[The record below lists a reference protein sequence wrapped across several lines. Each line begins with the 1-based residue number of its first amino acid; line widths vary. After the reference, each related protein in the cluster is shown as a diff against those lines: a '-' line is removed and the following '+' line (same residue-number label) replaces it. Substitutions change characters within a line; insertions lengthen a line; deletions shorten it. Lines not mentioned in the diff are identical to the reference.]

1 MRILVV
7 LLLASCMQASP
18 GAGPGQTPDGPA
30 SRADAHDGTSQL
42 GIYASGS
49 RIKMRVLV
57 TGDGAKAFLGWH
69 DMQRAE
75 DCSFVTASDAQVRCL
90 PLDFSVTGGF
100 FSDSSCS
107 QRLAYDSRSS
117 CATSPPPYGSVTVR
131 SATCPTSR
139 YSIWTVGAVYA
150 GDVYQPDGRGGCP
163 KLAAAPGSM
172 WTLTAEIAPSSFQS
186 AAEQIVD

>member
-57 TGDGAKAFLGWH
+57 TGDGAKSFMGWH
-69 DMQRAE
+69 DNQRNE
-75 DCSFVTASDAQVRCL
+75 DCQFVVASDGQERCE
-90 PLDFSVTGGF
+90 PIDFSVNGLYF
-100 FSDSSCS
+100 FSDASCS
-107 QRLAYDSRSS
+107 QRLAQDIRS
-117 CATSPPPYGSVTVR
+117 CAATPPPYGFVVLSSV
-131 SATCPTSR
+131 TCPTSR
-139 YSIWTVGAVYA
+139 YALWAVGAAYA
-150 GDVYQPDGRGGCP
+150 GDVYQPDGRGGCL
-163 KLAAAPGSM
+163 KLAASPGSM
-172 WTLTAEIAPSSFQS
+172 WTLTAEVAPSSFQS